1 MIGTQSPHRTMTQLI
16 DPSSPEYF
24 KQTSNEPYLRH
35 DYKVHYT
42 TKKPEVFD
50 NYEDVQRIWFQTP
63 NQFLD
68 YVEVLDHK
76 EPKKIKS
83 KGF

>member
-1 MIGTQSPHRTMTQLI
+1 MTQLI

-24 KQTSNEPYLRH
+24 KQTSNESYLRH
-35 DYKVHYT
+35 DYKIHYT
-42 TKKPEVFD
+42 TKKPEIFD

-63 NQFLD
+63 SQFLD

-76 EPKKIKS
+76 EPKKKKTTA

>member
-1 MIGTQSPHRTMTQLI
+1 MTTDSL
-16 DPSSPEYF
+16 PEYF
-24 KQTSNEPYLRH
+24 QQTSNEPYIRH

-42 TKKPEVFD
+42 NKKPEIFD
-50 NYEDVQRIWFQTP
+50 NYEDVQRTWFQTT

-68 YVEVLDHK
+68 YVEVLDK
-76 EPKKIKS
+76 KQPKNKKA

>member
-1 MIGTQSPHRTMTQLI
+1 MS
-16 DPSSPEYF
+16 EFF

-35 DYKVHYT
+35 DYKLYYT

-50 NYEDVQRIWFQTP
+50 NYEDLQRAWFQTP

-76 EPKKIKS
+76 EPKKPKG
-83 KGF
+83 KGFS

>member
-1 MIGTQSPHRTMTQLI
+1 MIGTQTPQRTMVGL
-16 DPSSPEYF
+16 PEF
-24 KQTSNEPYLRH
+24 FQQTSNEPYLRH
-35 DYKVHYT
+35 DYKIHYT

-50 NYEDVQRIWFQTP
+50 NYEDVQRTWFQTP

-76 EPKKIKS
+76 EPKKPKG